1 MSGQG
6 STKIERLDRACG
18 GKSTVLGSLGRRK
31 VKWTAIYDWLG
42 AAGVSR
48 RLGARLGEGDRAVGA
63 AGPADTSMQRARSFL
78 QCGRRQSGDSEQ
90 GSVKGTGRLVR
101 LARPF
106 LPCSEQDQSSSAA
119 RRQSGDS
126 EQVSVKGTG
135 RSARRARPFLPCSEQ
150 VQSSSAARRQS
161 GDSEQGSVKGTGRSV
176 RLARPVLPC
185 SEQDH
190 PSRAVGVSP
199 ATRSRAQ

>member
-1 MSGQG
+1 MGCAGAGPVRRGRPRLPSLMIKRRARICRVSNRVSGRG

-101 LARPF
+101 RARPF

-126 EQVSVKGTG
+126 EKGSVKGTG
-135 RSARRARPFLPCSEQ
+135 RSARRARPFLPCIEQ
-150 VQSSSAARRQS
+150 VQSSSAARWQFRL
-161 GDSEQGSVKGTGRSV
+161 
-176 RLARPVLPC
+176 LAR
-185 SEQDH
+185 
-190 PSRAVGVSP
+190 RI
-199 ATRSRAQ
+199 